1 MIMELLR
8 KKLRVIQNM
17 GWLDRVLR
25 VLVGMVMLGY
35 PIFLLV
41 TTETIPQ
48 WPFYSMILSI
58 YPWLTGIIGVDPIY
72 RMFDTRTCDIAG
84 RNACGTFPF
93 EVDAALGNNP
103 IPKNDGDHSL
113 ADSRH

>member
-1 MIMELLR
+1 MELIR
-8 KKLRVIQNM
+8 KKLGVVQNM

-25 VLVGMVMLGY
+25 VLVGIVMLGY
-35 PIFLLV
+35 PIFLLL
-41 TTETIPQ
+41 TTESVSEQ

-72 RMFDTRTCDIAG
+72 KMFGARTCDNASG
-84 RNACGTFPF
+84 NACGTFPY
-93 EVDAALGNNP
+93 EVDAALGNKP
-103 IPKNDGDHSL
+103 IPKNDEERSL

>member
-1 MIMELLR
+1 
-8 KKLRVIQNM
+8 M

-25 VLVGMVMLGY
+25 VLAGIAMLGY
-35 PIFLLV
+35 PVFLLQTSESV
-41 TTETIPQ
+41 PAQ

-72 RMFDTRTCDIAG
+72 KMFGIRTCDNAG
-84 RNACGTFPF
+84 RNACGTFPY
-93 EVDAALGNNP
+93 EIDSALGNKP
-103 IPKNDGDHSL
+103 IPKSDEEHSL